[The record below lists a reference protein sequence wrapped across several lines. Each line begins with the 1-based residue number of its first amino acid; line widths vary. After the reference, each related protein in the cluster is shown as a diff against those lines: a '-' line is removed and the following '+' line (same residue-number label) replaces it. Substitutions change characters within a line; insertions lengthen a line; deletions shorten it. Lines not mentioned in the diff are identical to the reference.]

1 MALIILAHPDVEN
14 SIANKSITDELQ
26 HSLEDV
32 EVRDIFKLN
41 PNYRI
46 NEKEEQSALLRHD
59 LIILQYPMYWYNI
72 PAILKIWFDQVFTYQ
87 FAYGSKGDKLKGKSL
102 LPSITVGQPEQ
113 NFKQK
118 DNLSLMDSLLMP
130 IQKTAQYA
138 QMKYIKP
145 FILYDIA
152 TVTGHTESEIKSKA
166 KMHSKKL
173 VETINNERYT

>member
-1 MALIILAHPDVEN
+1 MALIILAHPNIEN
-14 SIANKSITDELQ
+14 SIANKSIIAELQ
-26 HSLEDV
+26 SRLADV
-32 EVRDIFKLN
+32 EIRDIFKLN

-59 LIILQYPMYWYNI
+59 LIILQYPMYWYNM

-87 FAYGSKGDKLKGKSL
+87 FAYGSKGDKLKDKSL
-102 LPSITVGQPEQ
+102 LPSLTVGQPEQ

-118 DNLSLMDSLLMP
+118 DNLSLMDNLLMP
-130 IQKTAQYA
+130 IQKTAHYT
-138 QMKYIKP
+138 QMKYINP

-166 KMHSKKL
+166 KVHSEKL
-173 VETINNERYT
+173 IAAINNG